1 MLSSGLSMMRPSPVV
16 LHVSSTWLNTSP
28 MLTCAD
34 VPHAVAAVMAWV
46 RWVAA
51 SGLPPPRSCHAMVR
65 PPPPAFSVCH
75 EKTRKSVP
83 CCTMC
88 RSRYRSVSLTTSSM
102 PQASSSVSP
111 RNSSSLTASR
121 ESTPAPVSEPMARLP
136 S

>member
-1 MLSSGLSMMRPSPVV
+1 
-16 LHVSSTWLNTSP
+16 
-28 MLTCAD
+28 
-34 VPHAVAAVMAWV
+34 
-46 RWVAA
+46 
-51 SGLPPPRSCHAMVR
+51 MVR
-65 PPPPAFSVCH
+65 SPPPAFSVCH